1 MTTESKYQLV
11 SLDESYMSDLS
22 DENQSTV
29 SGGTLG
35 LLSFLFGGYG
45 YGYGSQQPTTTVV
58 NNIYVSNGGSSS
70 ASAGSSS
77 GSSSGG
83 SSGPGPKPG
92 PGPKGH

>member
-1 MTTESKYQLV
+1 
-11 SLDESYMSDLS
+11 MSDLS

-35 LLSFLFGGYG
+35 LLFGLLGGIFKPLYG
-45 YGYGSQQPTTTVV
+45 NQQPTTTTTVI

-83 SSGPGPKPG
+83 SSGPG
-92 PGPKGH
+92 KGH